1 MTADAEVR
9 AGKREWVG
17 LAVLALTAMLV
28 SFDLFA
34 LLLALPH
41 LSADLGADGI
51 EQLWIMDIY
60 GFLVGGFLITMGGLG
75 DRIGRRRLLLIGA
88 AGFGVASVLAAYSTS
103 PEMLIAARALLGL
116 AGATLSPSTLALISN
131 MFHDARQR
139 GLAVGIWAGFFTVGA
154 ILGPIAGGF
163 MLTYFWW
170 GSVFL
175 LAVPVMVLL
184 LAIGPVLLPEYRN
197 PDAGR
202 LDLLSAV
209 MSLAAILP
217 LIYGVKEIAKVG
229 LAPLPVVALLAGLLF
244 GVLFIRRQR
253 QLTDPLLDLRLFG
266 ILEFRIGLLS
276 LLSYSLFTG
285 AVMLLMAQWYQSV
298 ADLSPVQAGL
308 ALVPGMAASTLS
320 SMAAPILARRFRPA
334 TIIGVGLLVTTAALV
349 WFTTVGPQT
358 SALVPMIAFA
368 AWAAG
373 GAPLTSLGMGLV
385 LGATPPEKVGSASAM
400 PQVSN
405 EIGAAVGFAVLGTVA
420 TAVYRGQMTDTV
432 PGGVPD
438 SAVQAANDS
447 VASAATAARSLG
459 PDAGATLLDPARA
472 AFSTGLEV
480 VAWIAAAVMAAT
492 AVMIMVKLRG
502 VPPLGAG
509 GSEPADSQDET
520 PVTDQA
526 RKAA

>member
-1 MTADAEVR
+1 MTAQAAS
-9 AGKREWVG
+9 AGKREWTG
-17 LAVLALTAMLV
+17 LAVLALTAMLI

-75 DRIGRRRLLLIGA
+75 DRIGRRRLLLVGA
-88 AGFGVASVLAAYSTS
+88 AGFGAASVLAAYSTS

-116 AGATLSPSTLALISN
+116 AGATLAPSTLALISN

-139 GLAVGIWAGFFTVGA
+139 GLAIGIWGGFFTVGA

-163 MLTYFWW
+163 MLTHFWW

-175 LAVPVMVLL
+175 LAVPVMVAL
-184 LAIGPVLLPEYRN
+184 LAFGPTLLPEYRN

-202 LDLLSAV
+202 LDLISAV

-217 LIYGVKEIAKVG
+217 LIYGVKELAKVG
-229 LAPLPVVALLAGLLF
+229 VEPLPVVALAV
-244 GVLFIRRQR
+244 GVLFAVLFLRRQR
-253 QLTDPLLDLRLFG
+253 RLADPLLDLTLFR

-298 ADLSPVQAGL
+298 ADLTPVQAGL
-308 ALVPGMAASTLS
+308 ALVPGMAASSLS
-320 SMAAPILARRFRPA
+320 STVAPILARRFRPA
-334 TIIGVGLLVTTAALV
+334 MIIGVGLLVTTGALV
-349 WFTTVGPQT
+349 WFTTVGPGT
-358 SALVPMIAFA
+358 SPVVPMIAFA
-368 AWAAG
+368 LWAAG
-373 GAPLTSLGMGLV
+373 GAPLTALGMGLV
-385 LGATPPEKVGSASAM
+385 IGATPPEKAGSASAM

-405 EIGAAVGFAVLGTVA
+405 EIGAALGFAVLGTVA
-420 TAVYRGQMTDTV
+420 TAVYRSQMADTV
-432 PGGVPD
+432 PAGLPA
-438 SAVQAANDS
+438 SAVEAANDS
-447 VASAATAARSLG
+447 VAGAAGLG
-459 PDAGATLLDPARA
+459 GALLDPARA
-472 AFSTGLEV
+472 AFSTGLGV
-480 VAWIAAAVMAAT
+480 VAWIAAVVMAGT
-492 AVMIMVKLRG
+492 AIMIMVKLRA

-509 GSEPADSQDET
+509 GTEPADSQDET

-526 RKAA
+526 REAA